1 MGIPLPN
8 TGSKNGATQAQA
20 SRLYD
25 HDPSFV
31 DLLPW
36 AEYLPDEQVMLLE
49 DGRSRAV
56 FFELV
61 PLGTEGR
68 DPNSLQTLRICA
80 PVLIEELQ
88 QIQLRA
94 VDRRDIVSQIKQL
107 LDEWLQQ
114 HPQPD
119 TAQQALIEAVD
130 RAEILQRRQA

>member
-1 MGIPLPN
+1 MDVAAAEEATERYLARLAAMGIPLPN
-8 TGSKNGATQAQA
+8 TGSKNGATQAEA

-49 DGRSRAV
+49 DGRSRAA

-68 DPNSLQTLRICA
+68 DPNWMQNA
-80 PVLIEELQ
+80 
-88 QIQLRA
+88 
-94 VDRRDIVSQIKQL
+94 RD
-107 LDEWLQQ
+107 
-114 HPQPD
+114 
-119 TAQQALIEAVD
+119 ALKEA
-130 RAEILQRRQA
+130 

>member
-61 PLGTEGR
+61 PWAPRAAIPIGCRTPGT
-68 DPNSLQTLRICA
+68 
-80 PVLIEELQ
+80 
-88 QIQLRA
+88 
-94 VDRRDIVSQIKQL
+94 
-107 LDEWLQQ
+107 
-114 HPQPD
+114 H
-119 TAQQALIEAVD
+119 
-130 RAEILQRRQA
+130 

>member
-1 MGIPLPN
+1 MGFFQTLLRGRTQPQSVPADAPEDSGALDVAAAEEATERYLARLAAMGIPLPN
-8 TGSKNGATQAQA
+8 TGSKNGATQAEA

-49 DGRSRAV
+49 DGRSRAA

-68 DPNSLQTLRICA
+68 DPNWMQNA
-80 PVLIEELQ
+80 
-88 QIQLRA
+88 
-94 VDRRDIVSQIKQL
+94 RD
-107 LDEWLQQ
+107 
-114 HPQPD
+114 
-119 TAQQALIEAVD
+119 ALKEA
-130 RAEILQRRQA
+130 L

>member
-1 MGIPLPN
+1 MGLFQTLLRGRTQPKSVPADTPEDSGALDVAAAEEATERYLARLAAMGIPLPN

-49 DGRSRAV
+49 DGRSRAA

-68 DPNSLQTLRICA
+68 DSNWMQNARDALKEALQNSF
-80 PVLIEELQ
+80 
-88 QIQLRA
+88 
-94 VDRRDIVSQIKQL
+94 
-107 LDEWLQQ
+107 DE
-114 HPQPD
+114 HE
-119 TAQQALIEAVD
+119 T
-130 RAEILQRRQA
+130 